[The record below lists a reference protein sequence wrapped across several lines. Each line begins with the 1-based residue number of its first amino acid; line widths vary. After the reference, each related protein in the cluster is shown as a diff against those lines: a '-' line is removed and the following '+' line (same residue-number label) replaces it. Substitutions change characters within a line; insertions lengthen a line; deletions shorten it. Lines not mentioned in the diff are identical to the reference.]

1 MEHVRFGLGL
11 VGQGRLVRGGVSLAR
26 PVLVL
31 FYFISLLPFLRLWME
46 WGFYVVAIKIAE
58 AREEKVKNLLDRSI
72 KYPGNLSTS
81 EKLTGSMWNYRPNQ

>member
-31 FYFISLLPFLRLWME
+31 FYFISLLPFLHLWME

-58 AREEKVKNLLDRSI
+58 AREER
-72 KYPGNLSTS
+72 
-81 EKLTGSMWNYRPNQ
+81 